1 MKKFRYIKEYNQF
14 GYDSNSDL
22 FSDRFLSISD
32 DFNLREMISNNGTWG
47 NFNKDLYSGWWFAFP
62 IKDNGLEFR
71 LTIKKQYLTD
81 DFKKALYG
89 FLKKFEEISG
99 LKMLTWGEHFSTP
112 MANDKNLLS
121 NSFIF
126 SNPKNIYEPHFV
138 NANEL
143 RDIPK
148 INESFNNIESICKK
162 YNITNYT
169 INADGS
175 IDVNGNVYLDR
186 NGLAKLP
193 LKFGRV
199 TGNFNCYDN
208 QLTTLE
214 GSPREVGGYF
224 YCYDNKL
231 TTLEGGPREVGGD
244 FNCSYNQLTTLEGS
258 PGEVGGSFYCHDNQL
273 TTLEGGPREVG
284 GAFNCYDNKLTTLE
298 GAPREVGGYF
308 SCQYNELTTLEGSP
322 REVGGDFNCQYN
334 QLTTLEG
341 APREIGCDFD
351 CSHNQ
356 LTTLEGGPR
365 EVGGNF
371 YCSHSPIYSVYQL
384 FPDHK
389 TFMDSLDYNYLRVA
403 DIVKVRFQEALDEL
417 GIKMPNKINGY
428 NWI

>member
-1 MKKFRYIKEYNQF
+1 MRYLKEYNQF

-121 NSFIF
+121 LFPTASNSFIF

-162 YNITNYT
+162 FGITNYT
-169 INADGS
+169 INTDGS
-175 IDVNGNVYLDR
+175 IDVNGDVSLDR
-186 NGLAKLP
+186 VGLAKLP

-199 TGNFNCYDN
+199 TGYFSCYSN

-214 GSPREVGGYF
+214 GSPREVGGEFDCSY
-224 YCYDNKL
+224 NQL
-231 TTLEGGPREVGGD
+231 TALEGGPREVGGD
-244 FNCSYNQLTTLEGS
+244 FICYRNQLTTLEGG
-258 PGEVGGSFYCHDNQL
+258 PREVNGGFYCDSNQLTTLEGCPRIGGDFDCQYNQL

-284 GAFNCYDNKLTTLE
+284 GAFYCSYNQLTALE
-298 GAPREVGGYF
+298 GGPREVGGGF
-308 SCQYNELTTLEGSP
+308 VCRYNK
-322 REVGGDFNCQYN
+322 
-334 QLTTLEG
+334 
-341 APREIGCDFD
+341 
-351 CSHNQ
+351 

-365 EVGGNF
+365 EVGGGF
-371 YCSHSPIYSVYQL
+371 YCSDNPIYSVYQL

-389 TFMDSLDYNYLRVA
+389 TFMDSLDYSYLRGT
-403 DIVKVRFQEALDEL
+403 DIVRLRFKEALDEL
-417 GIKMPNKINGY
+417 GIKMPKSIKGY